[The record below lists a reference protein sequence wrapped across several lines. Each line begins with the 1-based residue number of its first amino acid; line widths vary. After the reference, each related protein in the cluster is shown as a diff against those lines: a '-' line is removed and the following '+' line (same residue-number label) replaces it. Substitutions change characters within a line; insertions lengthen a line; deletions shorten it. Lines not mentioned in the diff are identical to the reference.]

1 MKNLTI
7 YPLVFDASTAAGDA
21 YKTKQK
27 IEISTMVELAVLHKK
42 CTVSPANF
50 KGDRSSKHFESAHFV
65 GIDIDGNCSLSDAI
79 SALKTANYPYA
90 IIPSKSNKSD
100 SLTKFHIFI
109 PLNQEV
115 TSGSI
120 YRQLILK
127 ANLIFPETDESCI
140 DVARWFFAGTGQG
153 DIYVSEEGVPLEV
166 KDYKLPLWQYNNPNK
181 QKYFNF
187 PSFKKFFGFAHTGMS
202 GSWNTT
208 LRDMCLALS
217 SEGINKAELVDFVM
231 ACAPGPL
238 SHEDMSVI
246 DRFYES
252 GVVNFTARV
261 AGKKLGKKAQL
272 LLDAKHVLEEHP
284 INAIVVADIEC
295 NNKIYVFNNLKEIS
309 LRDKESLNL
318 YFRSHLRKFN
328 VIDTYDITTQI
339 IDDWALEQ
347 DVINYSDIKHI
358 AFKEDDCYCFARLD
372 FELKEGPMPVW
383 QEFLSRMTN
392 SDAFCAF
399 QYAKLENNIHLQQSI
414 WLYGKGNDGKSSTTL
429 FDKRIFKN
437 AYGPATVDGL
447 KDLFAYQ
454 TLYNKR
460 VIAFNDTNHTSFIRS
475 GEYKKLSGGDPISVN
490 RKYETPFT
498 ITMNALIT
506 FTSNYYPNI
515 SLEKSEQRRI
525 ILCEMVPRLN
535 SETDINYVNKLYQ
548 ERAAFYAY
556 CKKKFIE
563 LGGYNGVILDN
574 KDKIQEIGEDSIAE
588 HETLFEELFIEDKD
602 SFVTKKDL
610 VKQLMPI
617 AIKNKDFKRLAFQ
630 KFLEDHKGFVLERR
644 IANDYVR
651 AYYGYRLR
659 SEEDRFGDNIAK
671 MPNRKVV
678 IGE

>member
-1 MKNLTI
+1 MKILTT
-7 YPLVFDASTAAGDA
+7 YPLVFDASTAAGDS
-21 YKTKQK
+21 YKTKSK
-27 IEISTMVELAVLHKK
+27 VEISNMSDLALVHKK
-42 CTVSPANF
+42 YTLSPANF
-50 KGDRSSKHFESAHFV
+50 RGTRNSRHFESANFI
-65 GIDIDGNCSLSDAI
+65 GIDIDNNCSLADAI

-100 SLTKFHIFI
+100 TLTKFHIFI

-115 TSGSI
+115 TSASI

-153 DIYVSEEGVPLEV
+153 NIYVSEEGVPLEV

-181 QKYFNF
+181 QKYFKF
-187 PSFKKFFGFAHTGMS
+187 PSFKKFFGFAHTGLS
-202 GSWNTT
+202 GSWNNT

-217 SEGINKAELVDFVM
+217 SEGIQKQELLDFII
-231 ACAPGPL
+231 ACSPGPL
-238 SHEDMSVI
+238 SYEDMSVI
-246 DRFYES
+246 NRFYES
-252 GVVNFTARV
+252 GVVNFTAKT

-272 LLDAKHVLEEHP
+272 LLDARHVLEEHP
-284 INAIVVADIEC
+284 INAIVVSDIES
-295 NNKIYVFNNLKEIS
+295 NYKIYVYNSLKELS
-309 LRDKESLNL
+309 LRDKESLDL
-318 YFRSHLRKFN
+318 FFRKHLGQYG
-328 VIDTYDITTQI
+328 VYDTYEIISQI
-339 IDDWALEQ
+339 IDDWSLDQ
-347 DVINYSDIKHI
+347 DPINYMDIKHI
-358 AFKEDDCYCFARLD
+358 AFQDDNCYCFARLD

-383 QEFLSRMTN
+383 SELLSRMTN

-399 QYAKLENNIHLQQSI
+399 QYAKLNNDIHLQQSI

-429 FDKRIFKN
+429 FDKRVFKN

-515 SLEKSEQRRI
+515 SLEKAEQRRI

-535 SETDINYVNKLYQ
+535 SDTDVNYVNKLYE

-563 LGGYNGVILDN
+563 LNGETGVILDDKN
-574 KDKIQEIGEDSIAE
+574 KIQEIGEDSIIE
-588 HETLFEELFIEDKD
+588 YETLFDELFIEDKD

-610 VKQLMPI
+610 VKHLVPI
-617 AIKNKDFKRLAFQ
+617 TIKNKDFKRLAFQ
-630 KFLEDHKGFVLERR
+630 KYLEDHKGFVLERKVSNGYIR
-644 IANDYVR
+644 SYF
-651 AYYGYRLR
+651 GYRLR
-659 SEEDRFGDNIAK
+659 TEEERFGDNISK
-671 MPNRKVV
+671 MPQRKII